1 MNSKFTYWPKK
12 HITTEARFS
21 IKKKMMYVKIDDS
34 STTNRFYF
42 AGKLAKTTNRFIAKF
57 GNDLMKKEIKID
69 GELNTQNKKVLVNM
83 IVKPSG
89 HIVEF
94 VAYPRWNAFENGY
107 YMQLSHLNSSTHL
120 NGHLYSSNMKKE
132 STLKLNG
139 ILMKKSFLIRASH
152 FVLGRGNKV
161 ELVAEG
167 FSNNASISFEY
178 SAKRWASK
186 NVEFSAALNSKSVKT
201 GLYLKEN
208 GIGAYLNDKT
218 MEVETSYRNEEKNK
232 ELMILLQMYDKPQN
246 KKKITLNCEYAKNDH
261 ETTLSFSVDGSGYD
275 NRLKRAVFTTGV
287 FRYEGEKGLR
297 FYVNVLNKDFEAKWS
312 VFTDKSGVRFV
323 AKCMKKKLTLQ
334 STWMASDILKEWRI
348 DTTYD
353 QRTISLVSTYRPTD
367 KYLCSE
373 IAGLSVE
380 RLDACLQLINNE
392 NEKSLRLV
400 GQAVGQTAEMKA
412 GLILDTEE
420 KGAMLQIS
428 YNRVEVSDFFVG
440 LVTPPEYTGLRV
452 KGVIKGKRVEAL
464 LKYKPVK
471 RSLDLDL
478 TLQGKLVTFESML
491 VRETNLQGVQFFMNS
506 ETEKLVTLFAL
517 VHKKPSSNVFKIGG
531 TVKQYGAEY
540 KLSLSK
546 STVQKTLS
554 SMVIFRANSTHY
566 KYGYSI
572 SYKSL
577 GTNGQPN
584 HLITTKLH
592 YAKDKILT
600 SIYQL
605 INSKENLNL
614 ISKMELAP
622 GQILTN
628 KIAYQKQNRVFFI
641 KYELLPG
648 IGMTYLASLIN
659 NDQFMGIESNL
670 TIMDFQP
677 MNSFALLNKKS
688 GLLRCKLTYYP
699 VKPSIEFT
707 TYFRR
712 DDGIDLGFTLS
723 ALDHV
728 WNSTILMS
736 NSMKQ
741 LQLKFD
747 ILPNIPIQIFAK
759 MFEKKQFVLNVTTYS
774 AFSAELAGTAL
785 TDEEYQFVLK
795 HKFLETM
802 FEDLKLSISSLH
814 HLNKLRLR
822 WESKAG
828 KELLQNF
835 NVTMQKLL
843 NGSLESLRMFS
854 ESTRK
859 LANDTVS
866 YLRNNGQEKL
876 LSAVNI
882 SREKIKFFT
891 EVLRNIELNDTIRKY
906 STRAAEVLTKLRGD
920 LLELVDDMKMY
931 GAPMIDT
938 VKYINKTVNEISSE
952 LSPYT
957 KPFTQDLKQ
966 WLSRTFM
973 RYMAVS
979 ICGATVEEIV
989 DMVAEKMQ
997 YYYVLA
1003 NDTIQKNVQL
1013 CTRVCR
1019 EMKPVLNE
1027 VKKLAEKAKTT
1038 VEDLTC
1044 NYNLECSKLNVE
1056 KELKKLADRLSQ
1068 SEMKHIL
1075 QRFNNIMK
1083 RVTLMYKEMND
1094 YVLLTVK
1101 EKKLQERAMKVLQP
1115 IINFL
1120 ENATRTLTM
1129 QVRPLREKC
1138 EDFIKK
1144 SNMMEYYNKMKE
1156 QFKVVLVHTMNNT
1169 EIAKTYLLHT
1179 ISETNTSLITAKANM
1194 LIMYQKVVK
1203 LIHKLNDMSWKDLQ
1217 ALARNQIE
1225 LNIEKLK
1232 ERLIALNRTIMD
1244 RIESS
1249 MIIKSVYTTYEDVI
1263 TGRMTVKDAREKLN
1277 GLLKKMIAY
1286 LEEQKLQA
1294 MDKIK
1299 ALKLEEAVAKTYKSA
1314 VELYQKSSNDLKDK
1328 IITLYPKVIEELNN
1342 LVIKVRKLVMRY
1354 TELAKVKAIELRDK
1368 QTFYLNETMT
1378 YLLERRENMIK
1389 KVHELL
1395 GTYKNYSIEYIDNLK
1410 TELLELKERYEERIK
1425 EMVIGYK
1432 DKMIDS
1438 VEKVKGE
1445 INNTLILYQDM
1456 PIEEIYLNLKLK
1468 ANEAFDELLGFIL
1481 GETLVPY
1488 EKAMERLRQI
1498 KQFYQRNKQVAAAK
1512 LNDIKVLAEEFS
1524 NRYRLM
1530 VVKNYKKASEY
1541 YRNNIQPISVEYF
1554 MALKDLGRDVMFVS
1568 SVKLE
1573 QLKLWYE
1580 HVRYLKFKELYNKVN
1595 DHLANYN
1602 FNLMEC
1608 CKKKF
1613 EMLMDIKGKIEVFV
1627 KEVRQESKLVIERI
1641 EQVNED
1647 VKQDAIE
1654 TFGVY
1659 ENLAT
1664 DVALKHKTEA
1674 LKKLAPVNNKYK
1686 KMIILLKEYYN
1697 ITELFLKRQLQ
1708 KIKDLDQ
1715 DEIIDMI
1722 TASLKR
1728 YPFLMEVKNYYELIR
1743 EGHMLQQIY
1752 QSLNRYPFLFQVRT
1766 HKLWPLLKK
1775 EVLEHELVTGTHELG
1790 KVTVKKLNELS
1801 TDLYTRSLPKVH
1813 ELKGKTYEEFEQ
1825 LKDGLLAKNENIRK
1839 EIGEKRKEIYLK
1851 LRVTHE
1857 KLLSKGE
1864 RLVEEAR
1871 NLFKSGNEKLQE
1883 IVERVGEV
1891 SIHDIETA
1899 AGQYLRSLLV
1909 PLENAY
1915 ANLSKTVVA
1924 ELLILDKH
1932 NRELQEQVYRLRKY
1946 LTNLADDIKNQY
1958 EDVATKVN
1966 EWRLPALAIGKSE
1979 LKKLEKL
1986 SVKVLGH
1993 LKDYT
1998 SRGMVLGHTFID
2010 EYIQYKELLKM
2021 TPKQLMERLRAI
2033 DLEAEKLFKTVKT
2046 ITKRYIE
2053 YSLHM
2058 FEKFKNSVDTEKLK
2072 EMTEKAETLLNNTR
2086 HQLDFLAIEIME
2098 TTVFLTKF
2106 YGSSST
2112 VYSAHPEMVQF
2123 AENQIQRF
2131 LNCSRICK
2139 ARAIK
2144 LYYETRDIMER
2155 LFTQANN
2162 TYHNKLPL
2170 LLKNIRTEINDLD
2183 TENLDK
2189 LQRMANKYLNISS
2202 EYVEVALAFSKA
2214 KLLEYLKSKR
2224 SEITLELNEAKEK
2237 LLTFLKNEVHP
2248 KIDEA
2253 YKKLSVVFEQAKEL
2267 LENRY
2272 REILVYSRELNKK
2285 CRTYMTKYSDI
2296 VTGVPVLAKN
2306 AMGRLPLILGMMRRD
2321 SESMMNDCV
2330 SKLREGKLY
2339 VQDEVFPK
2347 VKQTYVE
2354 IMNDI
2359 NMQLTQLKETATD
2372 VMNSLN
2378 KNLKEELPIVKEK
2391 VLNIIELV
2399 RKTEIALVSGE
2410 IEFKLPSLD
2419 ELKTALLD
2427 LNKLMTTKYKVIYT
2441 RINGLYQNTK
2451 NSYKLISQRMKKDAE
2466 NAMAYLQENI
2476 SNFCQQKITELRKLA
2491 EPRLKS
2497 LSRSTEMAVNELK
2510 RMQKEAQDFC
2520 KEKRLMFHNM
2530 TGEAK
2535 KMVREYIKMLLER
2548 GEDILEEMK
2557 RYVSELRQETK
2568 LKIEQLQGG
2577 ATQIKEDLKQS
2588 ISENRK
2594 EFMNKMEAFFNSIEI
2609 RKLINKYIDV
2619 GDLKNKT
2626 NEIKEDILNTSLVN
2640 DLVKMGESCYM
2651 EGRRLVYLARESSDF
2666 ALYLIKHIVKYSDV
2680 WEIVNELTNPFHWIP
2695 PKNSECC
2702 IL

>member
-1 MNSKFTYWPKK
+1 
-12 HITTEARFS
+12 
-21 IKKKMMYVKIDDS
+21 MYVKIDDS

-94 VAYPRWNAFENGY
+94 VAYPRWNALENGY

-120 NGHLYSSNMKKE
+120 KGHLYSSNMKRE

-139 ILMKKSFLIRASH
+139 VLMKKSFLIRASH
-152 FVLGRGNKV
+152 YVLGRGKKV

-167 FSNNASISFEY
+167 FGNNASISFEY

-186 NVEFSAALNSKSVKT
+186 NVEFSAALNNKSIKT

-232 ELMILLQMYDKPQN
+232 RLMILLQMYDKPQN
-246 KKKITLNCEYAKNDH
+246 KKKITLNCEYAKNDD

-297 FYVNVLNKDFEAKWS
+297 VYANVLNKDFEAKWS
-312 VFTDKSGVRFV
+312 VFTDKPGVRFV

-353 QRTISLVSTYRPTD
+353 QRTISLVSTYRPKD

-400 GQAVGQTAEMKA
+400 SQAVGQTAEMKA
-412 GLILDTEE
+412 GLILNTEE

-478 TLQGKLVTFESML
+478 ILQGRLVTFESML
-491 VRETNLQGVQFFMNS
+491 VRETNLQGVQIFMTS

-517 VHKKPSSNVFKIGG
+517 VHKKPSRSVFKIGG

-546 STVQKTLS
+546 STVEKTLS

-572 SYKSL
+572 SHKSL

-628 KIAYQKQNRVFFI
+628 KIAYQKQNRMLSI

-659 NDQFMGIESNL
+659 NDQSMGIESNL

-677 MNSFALLNKKS
+677 LNSFALLNKKS
-688 GLLRCKLTYYP
+688 GLLRCKLTYCP
-699 VKPSIEFT
+699 VLPPIEFT
-707 TYFRR
+707 THFRR

-728 WNSTILMS
+728 WNTTILMS

-759 MFEKKQFVLNVTTYS
+759 MFEKKQFVLNVTTCS

-785 TDEEYQFVLK
+785 TDEEYQLVLK

-828 KELLQNF
+828 KELLKNF

-859 LANDTVS
+859 HANDTVS

-882 SREKIKFFT
+882 SREKIKFLT

-920 LLELVDDMKMY
+920 LLEIVDDMKMY

-938 VKYINKTVNEISSE
+938 VMYIKKTVNEISSE

-957 KPFTQDLKQ
+957 KPFTQDLQQ

-973 RYMAVS
+973 RYMTVS
-979 ICGATVEEIV
+979 ICGTTVEEIV
-989 DMVAEKMQ
+989 DMVAEKTQ

-1013 CTRVCR
+1013 CTKICR
-1019 EMKPVLNE
+1019 EMKSALNE

-1044 NYNLECSKLNVE
+1044 NYNLECTKLNVE

-1068 SEMKHIL
+1068 REMKRIL

-1083 RVTLMYKEMND
+1083 RVTLKYKEMND

-1129 QVRPLREKC
+1129 QFRPLREKC
-1138 EDFIKK
+1138 EDFMKK
-1144 SNMMEYYNKMKE
+1144 SNMMEYYNKIKE
-1156 QFKVVLVHTMNNT
+1156 QYKIILVHTMNNT

-1194 LIMYQKVVK
+1194 LIMYKKVVK
-1203 LIHKLNDMSWKDLQ
+1203 LIHKLKDMSWKDLQ
-1217 ALARNQIE
+1217 ALARNEIE
-1225 LNIEKLK
+1225 LNVEKLK

-1263 TGRMTVKDAREKLN
+1263 TGRMTVRDAREKLN

-1294 MDKIK
+1294 MHKMK
-1299 ALKLEEAVAKTYKSA
+1299 ALKLEEAAAKTYKLA

-1328 IITLYPKVIEELNN
+1328 ITTLYPKVIEELNN
-1342 LVIKVRKLVMRY
+1342 LVIKVKKLVMRY

-1368 QTFYLNETMT
+1368 QTLYLNETMK
-1378 YLLERRENMIK
+1378 YLLERRENLIK

-1395 GTYKNYSIEYIDNLK
+1395 GTYKNYSIEFINNLK
-1410 TELLELKERYEERIK
+1410 TELVELKERYEERIK
-1425 EMVIGYK
+1425 EVVIEYK

-1468 ANEAFDELLGFIL
+1468 ASEAFDELLGFIL

-1488 EKAMERLRQI
+1488 EKAMERLREI

-1512 LNDIKVLAEEFS
+1512 LNDMKVLAEEFS

-1530 VVKNYKKASEY
+1530 VAKNYKKASDY

-1573 QLKLWYE
+1573 QLKLWYK

-1613 EMLMDIKGKIEVFV
+1613 EMLMDIKGKIEDFV

-1641 EQVNED
+1641 QQVNED
-1647 VKQDAIE
+1647 VKQDAIK
-1654 TFGVY
+1654 TFGGY
-1659 ENLAT
+1659 EKIVR

-1686 KMIILLKEYYN
+1686 KMIILLKEYYKK
-1697 ITELFLKRQLQ
+1697 TELFLKRQLQ
-1708 KIKDLDQ
+1708 EIKDLDQ

-1752 QSLNRYPFLFQVRT
+1752 QSLDRSPFLFQVRT

-1775 EVLEHELVTGTHELG
+1775 EVLEHEFVTGTHELG

-1813 ELKGKTYEEFEQ
+1813 ELKGKTYEKFEQ
-1825 LKDGLLAKNENIRK
+1825 LKDGLLEKNEYMKK

-1864 RLVEEAR
+1864 RLVEGAR
-1871 NLFKSGNEKLQE
+1871 DLFESGNDKLQE

-1915 ANLSKTVVA
+1915 ADLSKTVVA

-2010 EYIQYKELLKM
+2010 KYIPYKELLKM

-2046 ITKRYIE
+2046 ITERYIE

-2058 FEKFKNSVDTEKLK
+2058 FEQLKNSVDPEKLK

-2086 HQLDFLAIEIME
+2086 DQLDFLAIEIME

-2123 AENQIQRF
+2123 VENQLQRF

-2139 ARAIK
+2139 AKAIK
-2144 LYYETRDIMER
+2144 FYYEARDIMER

-2162 TYHNKLPL
+2162 TYHNKLPQ
-2170 LLKNIRTEINDLD
+2170 LLKYIRTEINDLD

-2189 LQRMANKYLNISS
+2189 LQRMANKYLNISK
-2202 EYVEVALAFSKA
+2202 EYVEMKYNETLVTLAFSKA

-2224 SEITLELNEAKEK
+2224 SKLTVELNEAKGK

-2253 YKKLSVVFEQAKEL
+2253 YKKLLVVFEEAKEL

-2272 REILVYSRELNKK
+2272 REILVYSRELNEK
-2285 CRTYMTKYSDI
+2285 CRTYMTKYGDI
-2296 VTGVPVLAKN
+2296 VTDLPVLAKN
-2306 AMGRLPLILGMMRRD
+2306 AMGRLPLILSMMRRD
-2321 SESMMNDCV
+2321 LESMMNDCV
-2330 SKLREGKLY
+2330 NKLREGKLY

-2359 NMQLTQLKETATD
+2359 NTQLTQLKETATD

-2399 RKTEIALVSGE
+2399 RKTEIALASGE
-2410 IEFKLPSLD
+2410 IEFKLLSLD
-2419 ELKTALLD
+2419 ELKAALLD
-2427 LNKLMTTKYKVIYT
+2427 SSKLMTTKCKVIWT

-2451 NSYKLISQRMKKDAE
+2451 NSYKVISQRMSKDAE
-2466 NAMAYLQENI
+2466 KAMAYLQEDI

-2497 LSRSTEMAVNELK
+2497 LSRSTEMAVDELK
-2510 RMQKEAQDFC
+2510 RMQKEVQDFC
-2520 KEKRLMFHNM
+2520 KEKRLMFYNM

-2557 RYVSELRQETK
+2557 RHVSELRQETK

-2577 ATQIKEDLKQS
+2577 ATQMKEDLQQS
-2588 ISENRK
+2588 VSENRK
-2594 EFMNKMEAFFNSIEI
+2594 KIINKMEAFFNSIKI
-2609 RKLINKYIDV
+2609 KKLINKYIDV
-2619 GDLKNKT
+2619 EDLKNKT

-2680 WEIVNELTNPFHWIP
+2680 WEIVDELTNPFHWIP
-2695 PKNSECC
+2695 PKNSKCC